1 MSSRKTA
8 TAEQKGF
15 DFVGKVSEKG
25 AKPGRSLVDR
35 LFSRWV
41 SSADRLPADWS
52 ADADW
57 ARIQQEP
64 LRARK
69 LLFGVLLTL
78 IALVIWAAYAE
89 VDEVTRGDGRVIPS
103 QQLQVVQSL
112 DGGVIEEVN
121 VREGDLVE
129 PGDILMRIEATRFV
143 STFRESRAQY
153 LSTLARVHRL
163 RALTEGEEFVVPDEV
178 VEESPEIARRE
189 ERLYRTRVE
198 ELDEQIAI
206 ARSQLQQRQDELNE
220 ARARERQ
227 AGRAYDL
234 ASRELEL
241 TRPML
246 RSGAVSEVDVLRL
259 EREVSNASGEREQAR
274 SQIQRLQGAIS
285 EAETKIR
292 EIEISKRNEWRES
305 LNEALGDLASL
316 SEGGLGLADRVR
328 LADIRAPVRG
338 TVQRVHHNTIGGVVQ
353 PGGEV
358 VEIVPMDDQLLVE
371 ARIPPKDIA
380 FLRPGQDAT
389 VKFSAYDFTIY
400 GGMDGTLEHISA
412 DTITDENDNTYYLVR
427 VRTED
432 ADFGEDR
439 MIIPGMTTQVDI
451 LTGKNTILQY
461 LLKPVLRATSNA
473 LSER

>member
-1 MSSRKTA
+1 MSSKQKA
-8 TAEQKGF
+8 TVEQKGF
-15 DFVGKVSEKG
+15 DFVGKVSDAG
-25 AKPGRSLVDR
+25 SKPGRSLVDR
-35 LFSRWV
+35 VFSRWV
-41 SSADRLPADWS
+41 SSADRLPQDWD

-78 IALVIWAAYAE
+78 VALGIWAAYAE
-89 VDEVTRGDGRVIPS
+89 VDEVTRGEGRVIPS

-121 VREGDLVE
+121 VREGDMVE
-129 PGDILMRIEATRFV
+129 PGDVLMRIESTRFV

-163 RALTEGEEFVVPDEV
+163 RALTEGEEFVPPEEV
-178 VEESPEIARRE
+178 IEESPEIARRE
-189 ERLYRTRVE
+189 ERLYLSRVE
-198 ELDEQIAI
+198 ELDEQIEI
-206 ARSQLQQRQDELNE
+206 ARSQLEQRREELGE
-220 ARARERQ
+220 AQARARQ
-227 AGRAYDL
+227 ASRAYDL

-274 SQIQRLQGAIS
+274 AQISRLQQAIS

-292 EIEISKRNEWRES
+292 EVEVSKRNEWRES

-328 LADIRAPVRG
+328 LAEIRAPVRG
-338 TVQRVHHNTIGGVVQ
+338 TVQRLHHNTIGGVVQ

-358 VEIVPMDDQLLVE
+358 MDIVPADDQLLIE
-371 ARIPPKDIA
+371 ARIPPRDIA
-380 FLRPGQDAT
+380 FLRPGQKAT
-389 VKFSAYDFTIY
+389 VKFSAYDFTIF
-400 GGMDGTLEHISA
+400 GGMDGEVEHISA
-412 DTITDENDNTYYLVR
+412 DTITDDRDNTFYLVR
-427 VRTED
+427 VRTD
-432 ADFGEDR
+432 QTDFGEDR
-439 MIIPGMTTQVDI
+439 MIIPGMTAQVDI